1 MAGQIHQIQPQYP
14 RMIPKKRSFLGEYLP
29 NMAQIF
35 SQALLQQSLWQK
47 RQKTGEEAQEKRDIL
62 KRQQH
67 LEDLGYPEYKPKEE
81 PMESW
86 GPETKKVGGKYYG
99 EPTPKVRDI
108 PDVGKLFEYKGQGQL
123 IQPKEGKAPSI
134 KSIDVG
140 NEIHV
145 YKDGVL
151 DKTYTK
157 GETPGKGKD
166 DLITLSKIDEKTG
179 NILTRKARRSDKPNS
194 IYQTSLNNGF
204 KDYEIT
210 EKKQTKP
217 EMTEREA
224 IKEIG
229 VVKEKIAKLKEM
241 GPSGEI
247 GTILKELRRQKLGDV
262 AAQAEGKS
270 VEEAIRIFEGY
281 IDFLGK
287 KYVTKETAEEF
298 FPTEEGT
305 VSGAD
310 TYINRALGR

>member
-210 EKKQTKP
+210 VPELLLKQ
-217 EMTEREA
+217 EQR
-224 IKEIG
+224 
-229 VVKEKIAKLKEM
+229 KLKEM